1 MSGEGA
7 RGRGGKPGTGKHG
20 GGARPRSPQAAVSS
34 GQGRRLRRGAATTLV
49 SALTCRS
56 GPGMRPSRP
65 RGSRRPR
72 RSAERGGGWAP
83 AAGYEQRNPL
93 PLPAPAPSSRSSSPD
108 PCSAVPSPPPCPRFP
123 YLLAGAR
130 GGGHHERTRGALR
143 RWGPGAGTRS
153 READPAAF
161 PAQSCHSGG
170 VENGRSWGMARL
182 HLEAP
187 WAGARVSDPS
197 WGRGWSW
204 GRAWGSGGKLLGAG
218 EMEGSSELGLG

>member
-1 MSGEGA
+1 MNEPRTCARPGREAGGREAWRGA
-7 RGRGGKPGTGKHG
+7 RR
-20 GGARPRSPQAAVSS
+20 RSPRFAVSS
-34 GQGRRLRRGAATTLV
+34 RQGRRCRSGVATTLV
-49 SALTCRS
+49 SALTCGS
-56 GPGMRPSRP
+56 GPGMRPSRLPGSP
-65 RGSRRPR
+65 RSR
-72 RSAERGGGWAP
+72 RSAERGGGWAR
-83 AAGYEQRNPL
+83 AAGYKQRNPL
-93 PLPAPAPSSRSSSPD
+93 PLPAPTPSSRSSSPD

-123 YLLAGAR
+123 YLLAGA
-130 GGGHHERTRGALR
+130 HHERTRGALR
-143 RWGPGAGTRS
+143 RRGPGAGTQS

-204 GRAWGSGGKLLGAG
+204 GRAWGSGGN
-218 EMEGSSELGLG
+218 S